1 MTRLGEDK
9 FFFALKM
16 TNTSE
21 IQNNNASS
29 PSLEEVLEV
38 IQQFEEYRERLI
50 SDSMETAKRAK
61 MKKSEITAQIE
72 PELNKIDSALEQLK
86 AQRDALTAAA

>member
-9 FFFALKM
+9 FSFSLKM

-21 IQNNNASS
+21 LQNGNAAS

-86 AQRDALTAAA
+86 AQRDALSA

>member
-9 FFFALKM
+9 FSFSLKM

-21 IQNNNASS
+21 LQNDNATS

-61 MKKSEITAQIE
+61 MQKSEITAQIE

-86 AQRDALTAAA
+86 AQRDALSA

>member
-9 FFFALKM
+9 FSFSLKM

-21 IQNNNASS
+21 LQNSNAAS

-86 AQRDALTAAA
+86 AQRDALSA

>member
-1 MTRLGEDK
+1 MTILGEDK
-9 FFFALKM
+9 FSFSLKM

-21 IQNNNASS
+21 LQNDNATS

-86 AQRDALTAAA
+86 AQRDALSA